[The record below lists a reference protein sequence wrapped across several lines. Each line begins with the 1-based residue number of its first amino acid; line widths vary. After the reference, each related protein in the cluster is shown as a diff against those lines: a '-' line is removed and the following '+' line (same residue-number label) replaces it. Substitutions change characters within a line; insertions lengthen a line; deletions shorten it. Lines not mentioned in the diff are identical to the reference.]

1 MAVAGVNLSLDTSEL
16 LRLQESLGKV
26 FTPEGLAAT
35 LGSAIEKA
43 LEPAKLRLRENTPA
57 GPTGNLKR
65 AVNMKVVEYPKS
77 GVAVGLL
84 GYNRAAVGKSTSAA
98 GGTVQAGPDRAFHQW
113 WLEFGTKQRVI
124 AKLSNKPYQRKAHQ
138 RTMKSGKVASIK
150 AHQVSGQNAYIA
162 SSYSEL
168 GQFKMMKT
176 PRPPRGESGHR
187 VQTDPAYPNAF
198 FRKSKTPIVIPA
210 MNPGG
215 SGEPPLRKTWNEYQG
230 KVAER
235 LTSELRISLERAL
248 EALTYTSTGSVTGAT
263 IQAGG

>member
-1 MAVAGVNLSLDTSEL
+1 MAVAGVSLSLDTSEL

-26 FTPEGLAAT
+26 FDNAGLAET
-35 LGSAIEKA
+35 LAEALDKA
-43 LEPAKLRLRENTPA
+43 LFPAMSRLRENTPV

-65 AVNMKVVEYPKS
+65 AVNMKIVKYKNS
-77 GVAVGLL
+77 GVAVGLI
-84 GYNRAAVGKSTSAA
+84 GYNRAGVGKSSSAA

-113 WLEFGTKQRVI
+113 WLEFGTKQRVV

-162 SSYSEL
+162 SSYNKL
-168 GQFKMMKT
+168 GPFTMAK
-176 PRPPRGESGHR
+176 GIDGR

-230 KVAER
+230 KVAQR

-248 EALTYTSTGSVTGAT
+248 DSLTYTSTGSVTGAT

>member
-1 MAVAGVNLSLDTSEL
+1 MAVAGVSLSLDTSEL

-26 FTPEGLAAT
+26 FDNAGLADI
-35 LGSAIEKA
+35 LGDALEKA

-65 AVNMKVVEYPKS
+65 AVNMKVAKYPES

-84 GYNRAAVGKSTSAA
+84 GYNIAGKGKSKSAK
-98 GGTVQAGPDRAFHQW
+98 GGLVQAGPDRAFHQW
-113 WLEFGTKQRVI
+113 WLEFGTKQRVVS
-124 AKLSNKPYQRKAHQ
+124 KFSNTPYQRKAHQ
-138 RTMKSGKVASIK
+138 RVMKSGKVASIK

-168 GQFKMMKT
+168 GPFKTLST
-176 PRPPRGESGHR
+176 PRVPRGEQGQR

-198 FRKSKTPIVIPA
+198 FRKSKNPIVIPA

-248 EALTYTSTGSVTGAT
+248 DSLTYSSTGSVTSAT

>member
-26 FTPEGLAAT
+26 FDNQGLADT
-35 LGSAIEKA
+35 LGDA
-43 LEPAKLRLRENTPA
+43 LERALESAKLRLRENTPV

-65 AVNMKVVEYPKS
+65 AVNMKIVKYKNS
-77 GVAVGLL
+77 GVAVGLI
-84 GYNRAAVGKSTSAA
+84 GYNRAGVGKSSSAA
-98 GGTVQAGPDRAFHQW
+98 GGTVQTGPDRAFHQW

-124 AKLSNKPYQRKAHQ
+124 PKLSNKPYQRKAHQ
-138 RTMKSGKVASIK
+138 RTMKSGKVVSIQSHEVK
-150 AHQVSGQNAYIA
+150 GQNAYIA
-162 SSYSEL
+162 SSYNKL
-168 GQFKMMKT
+168 GPFTMAKGT
-176 PRPPRGESGHR
+176 DGR
-187 VQTDPAYPNAF
+187 VQTDPAYPKAF

-215 SGEPPLRKTWNEYQG
+215 SGEPPLRKTWREYQG

>member
-26 FTPEGLAAT
+26 FDNQGLAET
-35 LGSAIEKA
+35 LGDALEKA
-43 LEPAKLRLRENTPA
+43 LEPAKLRLRENTPV

-84 GYNRAAVGKSTSAA
+84 GYNRAGEGKSKSAA
-98 GGTVQAGPDRAFHQW
+98 GGTVQTGPDRAFHQW

-124 AKLSNKPYQRKAHQ
+124 AKLSNKKYQRKAHQ
-138 RTMKSGKVASIK
+138 RTMKSGKVVSIQSHEVK
-150 AHQVSGQNAYIA
+150 GQNAYIA
-162 SSYSEL
+162 SSYNKL
-168 GQFKMMKT
+168 GPFTMAKGT
-176 PRPPRGESGHR
+176 DGR
-187 VQTDPAYPNAF
+187 VQTDPAYPKAF

-215 SGEPPLRKTWNEYQG
+215 SGEPPLRKTWREYQG

>member
-1 MAVAGVNLSLDTSEL
+1 MAVAGVYLSLDTSEIV
-16 LRLQESLGKV
+16 RLQQSLGKV
-26 FTPEGLAAT
+26 FDKPGLAET
-35 LGSAIEKA
+35 LGDAIEKA
-43 LEPAKLRLRENTPA
+43 LEPARLRLLENTPA

-65 AVNMKVVEYPKS
+65 AVNLKIVKYKNS

-84 GYNRAAVGKSTSAA
+84 GYNRAGSGKSKSAA
-98 GGTVQAGPDRAFHQW
+98 GGSVQAGPDRAFHQW

-124 AKLSNKPYQRKAHQ
+124 SKLSNTPYQRKAHQ
-138 RTMKSGKVASIK
+138 RVMKSGKVASIK

-168 GQFKMMKT
+168 GPFKIAKGT
-176 PRPPRGESGHR
+176 GGR
-187 VQTDPAYPNAF
+187 VQTDPAYPNSF

-248 EALTYTSTGSVTGAT
+248 EALTYSSTGSVTGAT

>member
-26 FTPEGLAAT
+26 FDNAGLAET
-35 LGSAIEKA
+35 LAEALDKA
-43 LEPAKLRLRENTPA
+43 LFPAMSRLRENTPV

-65 AVNMKVVEYPKS
+65 AVNMKIVKYKNS
-77 GVAVGLL
+77 GVAVGLI
-84 GYNRAAVGKSTSAA
+84 GYNRAGVGKSSSAA

-198 FRKSKTPIVIPA
+198 FRKSKNPIVIPA

-215 SGEPPLRKTWNEYQG
+215 SGEPPLRKTWREYQG

-248 EALTYTSTGSVTGAT
+248 DALTYTSTGSVTGAT

>member
-1 MAVAGVNLSLDTSEL
+1 MAVAGVYLSLDTSEIV
-16 LRLQESLGKV
+16 RLQQSLGKV
-26 FTPEGLAAT
+26 FDKPGLAET
-35 LGSAIEKA
+35 LGEAIEKA

-65 AVNMKVVEYPKS
+65 AVNLKIVKYKNS

-84 GYNRAAVGKSTSAA
+84 GYNRAGSGKSKSAA
-98 GGTVQAGPDRAFHQW
+98 GGSVQAGPDRAFHQW
-113 WLEFGTKQRVI
+113 WLEFGTKQRVVS
-124 AKLSNKPYQRKAHQ
+124 KFSNTPYQRKAHQ
-138 RTMKSGKVASIK
+138 RVMKSGKVASIK

-168 GQFKMMKT
+168 GPFKTLST
-176 PRPPRGESGHR
+176 PRVPRGEQGQR

-198 FRKSKTPIVIPA
+198 FRKSKNPIVIPA

-230 KVAER
+230 KVADR

-248 EALTYTSTGSVTGAT
+248 ESLTYGSTGSVTSAT

>member
-84 GYNRAAVGKSTSAA
+84 GYNRAGNGKSTSAA
-98 GGTVQAGPDRAFHQW
+98 GGTVQTGPDRAFHQW

-124 AKLSNKPYQRKAHQ
+124 AKLSNKKYQRKGHQ
-138 RTMKSGKVASIK
+138 RTMKSGKVVSIK
-150 AHQVSGQNAYIA
+150 AHEVKGQNAYIA
-162 SSYSEL
+162 SSYIKL
-168 GQFKMMKT
+168 GPFKMAKGT
-176 PRPPRGESGHR
+176 GGR
-187 VQTDPAYPNAF
+187 VQTDPAYPKAF

-248 EALTYTSTGSVTGAT
+248 DALTYTSTGSVTGAT

>member
-26 FTPEGLAAT
+26 FDNAGLAVT
-35 LGSAIEKA
+35 LADALDKA
-43 LEPAKLRLRENTPA
+43 LFPAMRRLRENTPV

-65 AVNMKVVEYPKS
+65 AVNMKIVPYKNS
-77 GVAVGLL
+77 GVAVGLI
-84 GYNRAAVGKSTSAA
+84 GYNRAGVGKSTSAA

-113 WLEFGTKQRVI
+113 WLEYGTNQRVV

-168 GQFKMMKT
+168 GQFKMAKGT
-176 PRPPRGESGHR
+176 GGR
-187 VQTDPAYPNAF
+187 VQTDPAYPKAF

-230 KVAER
+230 KVAQR

>member
-1 MAVAGVNLSLDTSEL
+1 
-16 LRLQESLGKV
+16 
-26 FTPEGLAAT
+26 
-35 LGSAIEKA
+35 
-43 LEPAKLRLRENTPA
+43 
-57 GPTGNLKR
+57 
-65 AVNMKVVEYPKS
+65 
-77 GVAVGLL
+77 VGLI
-84 GYNRAAVGKSTSAA
+84 GYNRAGVGKSSSAA

-113 WLEFGTKQRVI
+113 WLEYGTNQRVV

-162 SSYSEL
+162 SSYNKL
-168 GQFKMMKT
+168 GPFTMANGT
-176 PRPPRGESGHR
+176 DGR
-187 VQTDPAYPNAF
+187 VQTDPAYPKAF

-215 SGEPPLRKTWNEYQG
+215 SGEPPVQKTWREYQG

-235 LTSELRISLERAL
+235 LTSELRISLERAV
-248 EALTYTSTGSVTGAT
+248 ESLTYTSTGSVTGAT

>member
-1 MAVAGVNLSLDTSEL
+1 MAVAGVSLSLDTSEL

-26 FTPEGLAAT
+26 FDNAGLAVT
-35 LGSAIEKA
+35 LADALDKA
-43 LEPAKLRLRENTPA
+43 LFPAMRRLRENTPA

-65 AVNMKVVEYPKS
+65 AVNMKIVPHKNS
-77 GVAVGLL
+77 GVAVGLI

-176 PRPPRGESGHR
+176 PRVPRGESGQR
-187 VQTDPAYPNAF
+187 VQTDPAYPKAF

-215 SGEPPLRKTWNEYQG
+215 SGEPPLRKTWREYQG

>member
-1 MAVAGVNLSLDTSEL
+1 MAVAGVSLSLDTSEL
-16 LRLQESLGKV
+16 LRLQEALGKV

-35 LGSAIEKA
+35 LGSAIENA
-43 LEPAKLRLRENTPA
+43 LEPAKRRLRENTPA

-65 AVNMKVVEYPKS
+65 AVNMKVVEYKNS

-84 GYNRAAVGKSTSAA
+84 GYNRAGSGKSTSAA

-162 SSYSEL
+162 SSYNKL
-168 GQFKMMKT
+168 GPFTMAKGT
-176 PRPPRGESGHR
+176 DGR
-187 VQTDPAYPNAF
+187 VQTDPAYPKAF

-215 SGEPPLRKTWNEYQG
+215 SGEPPVQKTWREYQG

>member
-1 MAVAGVNLSLDTSEL
+1 MAVAGVYMSLDTSEIV
-16 LRLQESLGKV
+16 RLQKSLGKV
-26 FTPEGLAAT
+26 FGDNGDLAET
-35 LGSAIEKA
+35 LGEAIEKA
-43 LEPAKLRLRENTPA
+43 LEPAKLRLRENTPV

-65 AVNMKVVEYPKS
+65 AVNMKIVKYKNS

-84 GYNRAAVGKSTSAA
+84 GYNRAGSGKSTSAV

-113 WLEFGTKQRVI
+113 WLEFGTNQRVV

-162 SSYSEL
+162 SSYNKL
-168 GQFKMMKT
+168 GPFTMAKGT
-176 PRPPRGESGHR
+176 DGR
-187 VQTDPAYPNAF
+187 VQTDPAYPKAF

-215 SGEPPLRKTWNEYQG
+215 SGEPPVQKTWREYQG

-248 EALTYTSTGSVTGAT
+248 DALTYTSTGSVTGAT

>member
-1 MAVAGVNLSLDTSEL
+1 MSLDTSEIV
-16 LRLQESLGKV
+16 RLQKSLGKV
-26 FTPEGLAAT
+26 FGDKGDLAET
-35 LGSAIEKA
+35 LGDALEKA

-65 AVNMKVVEYPKS
+65 AVNMKIVKYKNS

-84 GYNRAAVGKSTSAA
+84 GYNRAGEGKSKSAA

-113 WLEFGTKQRVI
+113 WLEYGTNQRVV

-162 SSYSEL
+162 SSYNKL
-168 GQFKMMKT
+168 GPFTMAKGT
-176 PRPPRGESGHR
+176 DGR
-187 VQTDPAYPNAF
+187 VQTDPAYPKAF

-215 SGEPPLRKTWNEYQG
+215 SGEPPVQKTWREYQG

>member
-26 FTPEGLAAT
+26 FDNQGLAET
-35 LGSAIEKA
+35 LGDALEKA
-43 LEPAKLRLRENTPA
+43 LEPAKLRLRENTPV

-84 GYNRAAVGKSTSAA
+84 GYNRAGEGKSKSAA
-98 GGTVQAGPDRAFHQW
+98 GGTVQTGPDRAFHQW

-124 AKLSNKPYQRKAHQ
+124 AKLSNKKYQRKAHQ
-138 RTMKSGKVASIK
+138 RTMKSGKVVSIQSHEVK
-150 AHQVSGQNAYIA
+150 GQNAYIA
-162 SSYSEL
+162 SSYNKL
-168 GQFKMMKT
+168 GPFTMAKGT
-176 PRPPRGESGHR
+176 DGR
-187 VQTDPAYPNAF
+187 VQTDPAYPKAF

-215 SGEPPLRKTWNEYQG
+215 SGEPPLRKTWREYQG

-248 EALTYTSTGSVTGAT
+248 DALTYTSTGSVTGAT

>member
-1 MAVAGVNLSLDTSEL
+1 MAVAGVYLSLDTSEL

-84 GYNRAAVGKSTSAA
+84 GYNRAGEGKSKSAA
-98 GGTVQAGPDRAFHQW
+98 GGTVQTGPDRAFHQW

-124 AKLSNKPYQRKAHQ
+124 AKLSNKKYQRKAHQ
-138 RTMKSGKVASIK
+138 RTMKSGKVVSIQSHEVK
-150 AHQVSGQNAYIA
+150 GQNAYIA
-162 SSYSEL
+162 SSYNKL
-168 GQFKMMKT
+168 GPFTMAKGT
-176 PRPPRGESGHR
+176 DGR
-187 VQTDPAYPNAF
+187 VQTDPAYPKAF

-215 SGEPPLRKTWNEYQG
+215 SGEPPLRKTWREYQG

>member
-1 MAVAGVNLSLDTSEL
+1 MAVAGVYLSLDTSEL
-16 LRLQESLGKV
+16 VRLQQSLGKV
-26 FTPEGLAAT
+26 FDNEGLAST
-35 LGSAIEKA
+35 LAEA
-43 LEPAKLRLRENTPA
+43 LERALDPAARRLRENTPV

-65 AVNMKVVEYPKS
+65 AVNMKVVEYKTS
-77 GVAVGLL
+77 GVAVGLI
-84 GYNRAAVGKSTSAA
+84 GYNLAGVGKTNSAA
-98 GGTVQAGPDRAFHQW
+98 GGSVQAGPDRAFHQW
-113 WLEFGTKQRVI
+113 WLEFGTKQRVVS
-124 AKLSNKPYQRKAHQ
+124 KLSNKPYQRKAHQ

-176 PRPPRGESGHR
+176 PRVPRGESGQR
-187 VQTDPAYPNAF
+187 VQTDPAYPKAF
-198 FRKSKTPIVIPA
+198 FQKSKTPIVIPA

-248 EALTYTSTGSVTGAT
+248 ESLTYTSTGSVTGAT

>member
-1 MAVAGVNLSLDTSEL
+1 MAVAGVSLSLDTSEL

-26 FTPEGLAAT
+26 FDNQGLADT
-35 LGSAIEKA
+35 LGDALEKA
-43 LEPAKLRLRENTPA
+43 LEPAKLRLRENTPV

-65 AVNMKVVEYPKS
+65 AVNMKIVKYKNS

-84 GYNRAAVGKSTSAA
+84 GYNRAGEGKSKSAA

-124 AKLSNKPYQRKAHQ
+124 AKLSNKKYQRKAHQ

-150 AHQVSGQNAYIA
+150 SHEVKGQNAYIA
-162 SSYSEL
+162 SSYIKL
-168 GQFKMMKT
+168 GPFKIAKGT
-176 PRPPRGESGHR
+176 GGR

-230 KVAER
+230 KVAQR

>member
-1 MAVAGVNLSLDTSEL
+1 MAVAGVSLSLDTSEL

-26 FTPEGLAAT
+26 FDNQGLADT
-35 LGSAIEKA
+35 LADALDKA
-43 LEPAKLRLRENTPA
+43 LFPAMRRLRENTPV

-65 AVNMKVVEYPKS
+65 AVNMKIVKYKNS
-77 GVAVGLL
+77 GVAVGLI
-84 GYNRAAVGKSTSAA
+84 GYNRAGVGKSSSAA

-113 WLEFGTKQRVI
+113 WLEYGTNQRVV

-162 SSYSEL
+162 SSYNKL
-168 GQFKMMKT
+168 GPFTMAKGT
-176 PRPPRGESGHR
+176 DGR
-187 VQTDPAYPNAF
+187 VQTDPAYPKAF

-215 SGEPPLRKTWNEYQG
+215 SGEPPVQKTWREYQG

-235 LTSELRISLERAL
+235 LTSELRISLERAV

>member
-1 MAVAGVNLSLDTSEL
+1 L
-16 LRLQESLGKV
+16 
-26 FTPEGLAAT
+26 
-35 LGSAIEKA
+35 EKA
-43 LEPAKLRLRENTPA
+43 LEPAKLRLRENTPV

-84 GYNRAAVGKSTSAA
+84 GYNRAGEGKSKSAA
-98 GGTVQAGPDRAFHQW
+98 GGTVQTGPDRAFHQW

-124 AKLSNKPYQRKAHQ
+124 AKLSNKKYQRKAHQ
-138 RTMKSGKVASIK
+138 RTMKSGKVVSIQSHEVK
-150 AHQVSGQNAYIA
+150 GQNAYIA
-162 SSYSEL
+162 SSYNKL
-168 GQFKMMKT
+168 GPFTMAKGT
-176 PRPPRGESGHR
+176 DGR
-187 VQTDPAYPNAF
+187 VQTDPAYPKAF

-215 SGEPPLRKTWNEYQG
+215 SGEPPLRKTWREYQG

>member
-1 MAVAGVNLSLDTSEL
+1 MAVAGVYMSLDTSEIV
-16 LRLQESLGKV
+16 RLQKSLGKV
-26 FTPEGLAAT
+26 FGDNGDLAET
-35 LGSAIEKA
+35 LGEAIEKA
-43 LEPAKLRLRENTPA
+43 LEPAKLRLRENTPV

-65 AVNMKVVEYPKS
+65 AVNMKIVKYKNS

-84 GYNRAAVGKSTSAA
+84 GYNRAGSGKSTSAA

-113 WLEFGTKQRVI
+113 WLEYGTNQRVV

-162 SSYSEL
+162 SSYNKL
-168 GQFKMMKT
+168 GPFTMAKGT
-176 PRPPRGESGHR
+176 DGR
-187 VQTDPAYPNAF
+187 VQTDPAYPKAF

-215 SGEPPLRKTWNEYQG
+215 SGEPPVQKTWREYQG

>member
-1 MAVAGVNLSLDTSEL
+1 MAVAGVYMSLDTSEIV
-16 LRLQESLGKV
+16 RLQKSLGKV
-26 FTPEGLAAT
+26 FGDNGDLAET
-35 LGSAIEKA
+35 LGEAIEKA
-43 LEPAKLRLRENTPA
+43 LEPAKLRLRENTPV

-65 AVNMKVVEYPKS
+65 AVNMKIVKYKNS

-84 GYNRAAVGKSTSAA
+84 GYNRAGSGKSTSAA

-113 WLEFGTKQRVI
+113 WLEFGTNQRVV

-162 SSYSEL
+162 SSYNKL
-168 GQFKMMKT
+168 GPFTMAKGT
-176 PRPPRGESGHR
+176 DGR
-187 VQTDPAYPNAF
+187 VQTDPAYPKAF

-215 SGEPPLRKTWNEYQG
+215 SGEPPVQKTWREYQG

-248 EALTYTSTGSVTGAT
+248 DALTYTSTGSVTGAT